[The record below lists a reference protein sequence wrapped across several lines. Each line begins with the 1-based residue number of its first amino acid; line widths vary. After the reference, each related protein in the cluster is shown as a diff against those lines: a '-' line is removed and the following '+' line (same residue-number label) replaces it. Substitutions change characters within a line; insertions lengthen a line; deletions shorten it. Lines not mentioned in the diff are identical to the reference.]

1 MGNYTC
7 RFWNNVRWA
16 LELTIGDYVT
26 GVRFPGGW
34 QIKNTD
40 TMRRQKNKQRDKRFP
55 FWIEIVRV
63 MLTIGVMAYTISL
76 LQNGDL
82 GKFGLLIGMVA
93 VWLISEIY
101 RIFEVNNMEM
111 LYEDELEELD
121 IEKNMIS
128 NENRELK
135 RRLSRKR
142 VKKTK
147 EDND

>member
-1 MGNYTC
+1 LI
-7 RFWNNVRWA
+7 F
-16 LELTIGDYVT
+16 
-26 GVRFPGGW
+26 
-34 QIKNTD
+34 
-40 TMRRQKNKQRDKRFP
+40 DKRFP

-76 LQNGDL
+76 LQDGDL

-101 RIFEVNNMEM
+101 RMFEVNNMEM

-128 NENRELK
+128 NENKELK
-135 RRLSRKR
+135 RRLSRKK